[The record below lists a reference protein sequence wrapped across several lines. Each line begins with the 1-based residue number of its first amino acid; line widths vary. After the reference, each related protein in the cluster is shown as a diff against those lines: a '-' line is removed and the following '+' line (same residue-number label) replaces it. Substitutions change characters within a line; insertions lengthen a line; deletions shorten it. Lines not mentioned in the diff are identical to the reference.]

1 MPTASQARNNDP
13 IDPDIRRFVDAIN
26 AAYADHAGRAGE
38 GMAVRREVAEL
49 VRKKWRSGGPE
60 MAESCELEMN
70 GLRLR
75 LHRPSLA
82 EALPVMLYIH
92 GGGWT
97 LFSIDTHDRLMR
109 EYAARAGIAVIGID
123 YSLSP
128 EHKFPTAL
136 EEVAAALDWIAER
149 SAELGID
156 PDRMF
161 VGGDSAGANLSVA
174 ASLLRRERGQPR
186 LAGMVLNYGAFAPQ
200 ATDSYRRF
208 DGPLFSLEAA
218 EMDQFW
224 ENYVARPE
232 DLANPLAAPLRADLR
247 GLPPAFLAIAEC
259 DILADCNYAMA
270 EKFIAAG
277 VPVEAVT
284 YAGATHSFL
293 EAMSIAPLASRALDD
308 QAAWIGKIVDQAGH
322 GT

>member
-1 MPTASQARNNDP
+1 MPTAPQARNDDP

-26 AAYADHAGRAGE
+26 AAYADHADRASE
-38 GMAVRREVAEL
+38 SMAARREVAEL
-49 VRKKWRSGGPE
+49 VREKWRSGGPE
-60 MAESCELEMN
+60 MAESRELEMN

-82 EALPVMLYIH
+82 EALPAMLYIH

-161 VGGDSAGANLSVA
+161 IGGDSAGANLSVA
-174 ASLLRRERGQPR
+174 ACVLRRERGQPR
-186 LAGMVLNYGAFAPQ
+186 LAGMVLNYGAFAPE

-208 DGPLFSLEAA
+208 DGPFFSLEAA

-232 DLANPLAAPLRADLR
+232 DLANPLAAPLHADLHD
-247 GLPPAFLAIAEC
+247 LPPAFLAIAEC
-259 DILADCNYAMA
+259 DILADCNRAMA
-270 EKFIAAG
+270 EKLSAAS

-308 QAAWIGKIVDQAGH
+308 QATWIEKIADQAEH
-322 GT
+322 RT